1 MNVEAYNAEALRK
14 LVRSLQQENNE
25 LKEKLQKANIPF
37 EDSHLFEEQIENME
51 EYDVDQGERI
61 VFPECITDDM
71 AKKFFAM
78 FWGRHDVFA
87 KRGKNGG
94 YYPQCNN
101 RWNEKLC
108 PKQRGEKTFCDE
120 CENTQWTPLELWRI
134 KEHRGFCR

>member
-108 PKQRGEKTFCDE
+108 PKQRGEKTFCDV
-120 CENTQWTPLELWRI
+120 
-134 KEHRGFCR
+134 